1 MGTFLAVM
9 FILFIV
15 VVFIALVILF
25 GVAATAFG
33 EEFADYVH
41 DACEEYFNLKRKKT
55 INILVGRKWA
65 SERTYVEIDLFG
77 VKCTCGSVSEMVAW
91 LKEHGVE

>member
-9 FILFIV
+9 FCLFIV
-15 VVFIALVILF
+15 VVFIALVILL

-33 EEFADYVH
+33 EEFSDYVH
-41 DACEEYFNLKRKKT
+41 DASEEYFYRKRER
-55 INILVGRKWA
+55 NIKIKIPRLWSAKMTQLEV
-65 SERTYVEIDLFG
+65 DLFG
-77 VKCTCGSVSEMVAW
+77 KQYDFSNVAEMVAW

>member
-9 FILFIV
+9 FCLFII
-15 VVFIALVILF
+15 VVFIALVILL

-33 EEFADYVH
+33 EEFSDYVH
-41 DACEEYFNLKRKKT
+41 DASEEYFKLKRKKT

-65 SERTYVEIDLFG
+65 SEQTYMKIDLFG
-77 VKCTCGSVSEMVAW
+77 MECTCGSVSEMVAW
-91 LKEHGVE
+91 LKEHGIE